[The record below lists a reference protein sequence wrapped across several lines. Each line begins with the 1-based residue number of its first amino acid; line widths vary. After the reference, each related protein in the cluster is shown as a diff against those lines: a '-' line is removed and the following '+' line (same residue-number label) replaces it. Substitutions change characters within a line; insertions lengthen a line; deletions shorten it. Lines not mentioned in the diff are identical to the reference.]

1 MGALPAKALEDLTD
15 DLELG
20 RDVLDKQVVDREE
33 IKMGRVDGLVL
44 ELREG
49 KPPRIDSI
57 EMGGVVLAARI
68 HPRLARWVDG
78 WRRRFN
84 VRKTAVYRVPWSAVL
99 EIDEYQI
106 KIDVAALDT
115 PNFAWEHWLQD
126 HVIAHIPAAAKGGNE
141 EENEEGTEE

>member
-1 MGALPAKALEDLTD
+1 MKAFNHLTD
-15 DLELG
+15 ELELG

-33 IKMGRVDGLVL
+33 IKMGRVDGLLL

-49 KPPRIDSI
+49 KPPRIEAI

-68 HPRLARWVDG
+68 HPWLARFVDG
-78 WRRRFN
+78 WRRRFGI
-84 VRKTAVYRVPWSAVL
+84 RKTAVYKVPWSAVEDL
-99 EIDEYQI
+99 NEYHI
-106 KIDVAALDT
+106 KIDAAAGDT

-141 EENEEGTEE
+141 E

>member
-1 MGALPAKALEDLTD
+1 MKPLGKWTD

-33 IKMGRVDGLVL
+33 IKMGRVDGLLL

-49 KPPRIDSI
+49 KPPRIEAI

-68 HPRLARWVDG
+68 HPWLARFVDG
-78 WRRRFN
+78 WRRRFGI
-84 VRKTAVYRVPWSAVL
+84 RKTAVYKVPWSAVEDL
-99 EIDEYQI
+99 TDYHI
-106 KIDVAALDT
+106 KIDVAAGDT

-126 HVIAHIPAAAKGGNE
+126 HVICHIPAAAKGGNE
-141 EENEEGTEE
+141 E

>member
-1 MGALPAKALEDLTD
+1 MGILPGKALKELSD

-20 RDVLDKQVVDREE
+20 RDVLDKQVVDRDG

-49 KPPRIDSI
+49 KPPRIEAI

-78 WRRRFN
+78 WRRRFK
-84 VRKTAVYRVPWSAVL
+84 VRRTAVYRAPWSSVL
-99 EIDEYQI
+99 EITEQAI
-106 KIDVAALDT
+106 KLDVAAAET
-115 PNFAWEHWLQD
+115 PNFAWERWLQE
-126 HVIAHIPAAAKGGNE
+126 HVIAHIPAAAKGGQE
-141 EENEEGTEE
+141 E

>member
-1 MGALPAKALEDLTD
+1 MAILPAKALNDLSD

-20 RDVLDKQVVDREE
+20 RDVLDKQVVDRDG

-44 ELREG
+44 EAREG
-49 KPPRIDSI
+49 HAPRIEAI

-78 WRRRFN
+78 WRKRFKI
-84 VRKTAVYRVPWSAVL
+84 RKTAVYRVPWSAVL
-99 EIDEYQI
+99 EITTHEI
-106 KIDVAALDT
+106 KIDVAAGDT
-115 PNFAWEHWLQD
+115 PNFAWEHWLQE

-141 EENEEGTEE
+141 E